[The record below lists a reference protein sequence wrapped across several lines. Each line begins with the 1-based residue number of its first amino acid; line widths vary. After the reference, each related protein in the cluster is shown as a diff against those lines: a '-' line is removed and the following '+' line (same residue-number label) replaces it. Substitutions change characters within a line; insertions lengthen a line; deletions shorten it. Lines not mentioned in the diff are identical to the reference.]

1 MTHLRPLIIAALLA
15 AMLALAAR
23 SAPAPQTGSGAA
35 GDELG
40 TFVPSETVPADS
52 AVSFPVDI

>member
-1 MTHLRPLIIAALLA
+1 MSHLRPLIVAALLA

-23 SAPAPQTGSGAA
+23 SAPVPQANTPAA

>member
-1 MTHLRPLIIAALLA
+1 MTHLRPLIVAALLA
-15 AMLALAAR
+15 AVLALAAR
-23 SAPAPQTGSGAA
+23 SAPAPQVGA

-40 TFVPSETVPADS
+40 TFVPSETVPADT